1 MYENPIDPAFFDLEI
16 YAIYRAIW
24 ENWGDEAWKVVWR
37 AGEVLFDEVHERLE
51 LNTTTP
57 LAAMEGL
64 AEYLVGV
71 GYFADMK
78 VRQTA
83 ADELEYEMFEPVILP
98 GAERIIA
105 EGGVPA
111 HISTALMFAGLRK
124 LFGLRAEM
132 IGDPVFTPDGRAI
145 EKWRL
150 FEITEE
156 AAGG

>member
-37 AGEVLFDEVHERLE
+37 AGEVLFDEVHERL
-51 LNTTTP
+51 
-57 LAAMEGL
+57 AAMEGL

-71 GYFADMK
+71 GYFADLQ

-83 ADELEYEMFEPVILP
+83 EDELEYEMVEPAILP
-98 GAERIIA
+98 GAERIMA

-132 IGDPVFTPDGRAI
+132 MGEPVFTPDGRAI
-145 EKWRL
+145 ERWKL
-150 FEITEE
+150 MAENLAKE
-156 AAGG
+156 

>member
-1 MYENPIDPAFFDLEI
+1 MYKRPIDPTFFDLEI

-37 AGEVLFDEVHERLE
+37 AGEVLFDEIHERLN
-51 LNTTTP
+51 LDTDLP
-57 LAAMEGL
+57 LAAMQGL
-64 AEYLVGV
+64 AEYLVDV

-83 ADELEYEMFEPVILP
+83 EDELEYEMVAPVILP

-111 HISTALMFAGLRK
+111 HISTSVMFAALKK
-124 LFGLRAEM
+124 LFGLKAEM
-132 IGDPVFTPDGRAI
+132 IGEPEFTDDGRAI
-145 EKWRL
+145 ERWHL
-150 FEITEE
+150 FPKS
-156 AAGG
+156 